1 MSVELFNTENH
12 LVYNMMSLC
21 EGKVLKEKGQA
32 LTEPAGCVGD
42 FYHMGPLM
50 VI

>member
-1 MSVELFNTENH
+1 MSVELFNIKNH
-12 LVYNMMSLC
+12 LICNMMSLC
-21 EGKVLKEKGQA
+21 EGKVLKEKGQV
-32 LTEPAGCVGD
+32 LMEHAGCVGD